1 MGMSKIKK
9 THRIKPNILK
19 IKTIA
24 TTKHF
29 NIERL
34 ELKFSNN
41 ARRTYERLKG
51 SNEGAVLIVPLLN
64 SDTVLLTYEYSCG
77 TNKYELAFPKGKID
91 LGESPFEAANR
102 ELKEEIGYGSE
113 KLTHLKTVTLAP
125 GYQSN
130 FTHIILAEKL
140 YPKREIGDEPEPLEV
155 VERKLSNLEYWINDD
170 DLSEGRSITALY
182 LTRTFLSSH

>member
-1 MGMSKIKK
+1 MSKIKK
-9 THRIKPNILK
+9 AHRVKPNILK

-24 TTKHF
+24 TTEHF

-34 ELKFSNN
+34 DLKFSNN

-51 SNEGAVLIVPLLN
+51 SNEGAVLIVPLFGN
-64 SDTVLLTYEYSCG
+64 DTVLLIYEYSCG

-91 LGESPFEAANR
+91 LGESAFEAANR
-102 ELKEEIGYGSE
+102 ELKEELGYSAE
-113 KLTHLKTVTLAP
+113 KLTCLKTVTLAP

-140 YPKREIGDEPEPLEV
+140 YPKTESGDEPEPLEV
-155 VERKLSNLEYWINDD
+155 VERKLSNLEDWVGDD
-170 DLSEGRSITALY
+170 DLSEGRSIAALY
-182 LTRTFLSSH
+182 LTRTFLLSR